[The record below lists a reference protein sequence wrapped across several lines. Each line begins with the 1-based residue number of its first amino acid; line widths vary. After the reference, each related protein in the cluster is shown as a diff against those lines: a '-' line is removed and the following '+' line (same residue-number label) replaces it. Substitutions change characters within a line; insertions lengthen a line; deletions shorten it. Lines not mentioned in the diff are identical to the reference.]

1 MRSIRCEAFGE
12 LAGALTLIDC
22 ERPVPGMGEVLTRLK
37 ADSIN
42 PAGKSA
48 GKSAGGMIA
57 AA

>member
-12 LAGALTLIDC
+12 PAGALTSVDC
-22 ERPVPGMGEVLTRLK
+22 GRPVSGVDEVLARLK

-48 GKSAGGMIA
+48 GGMIA